1 METASMEDV
10 RRALQAACDAII
22 AAQDRLTRADQAIG
36 DGDHGAGMARGF
48 RAARDALDAAT
59 PACVG
64 DLFKAVGM
72 AVLSKSGGA
81 SGAVF
86 GTFFIGAAKPLLHTH
101 LTAPA
106 LVEAFA
112 AGTQAV
118 RDRGKA
124 QPGDKTMIDAALP
137 AVEAASAAPETDLGA
152 VAAAAAEGARRGAEA
167 TRAMIA
173 RFGKAKTLGE
183 RSIGHIDPGALSV
196 SIILESIAVSI
207 ATRDEGEVIDI

>member
-1 METASMEDV
+1 MTTASMEEV
-10 RRALQAACDAII
+10 RRALQSACDAIV

-48 RAARDALDAAT
+48 RAAHDALEAAAPT
-59 PACVG
+59 SVS

-86 GTFFIGAAKPLLHTH
+86 GTFFIGAAKPLPHADM
-101 LTAPA
+101 TAA
-106 LVEAFA
+106 AFVEALA

-124 QPGDKTMIDAALP
+124 QPGDKTMIDAAVP
-137 AVEAASAAPETDLGA
+137 AVEAASAAPGDDLEA
-152 VAAAAAEGARRGAEA
+152 VAAAAADGGRRGAEA

-183 RSIGHIDPGALSV
+183 RSVGHIDPGALSL
-196 SIILESIAVSI
+196 SIILDSFAANL
-207 ATRDEGEVIDI
+207 ATRDEA

>member
-1 METASMEDV
+1 METASIEDV
-10 RRALQAACDAII
+10 RRALQGACDAII

-48 RAARDALDAAT
+48 TAARDALDAAV
-59 PACVG
+59 PASVG
-64 DLFKAVGM
+64 DVFKTVGM

-86 GTFFIGAAKPLLHTH
+86 GTFFIGAAKPLDRTD
-101 LTAPA
+101 LTAAA
-106 LVEAFA
+106 LLEALA

-124 QPGDKTMIDAALP
+124 QPGDKTMVDAALP
-137 AVEAASAAPETDLGA
+137 AVEAARVAPGNDLEA
-152 VAAAAAEGARRGAEA
+152 VAAAAADGARRGAEA

-183 RSIGHIDPGALSV
+183 RSVGHIDPGALSV
-196 SIILESIAVSI
+196 SIILDSFAASL
-207 ATRDEGEVIDI
+207 ATRHRV